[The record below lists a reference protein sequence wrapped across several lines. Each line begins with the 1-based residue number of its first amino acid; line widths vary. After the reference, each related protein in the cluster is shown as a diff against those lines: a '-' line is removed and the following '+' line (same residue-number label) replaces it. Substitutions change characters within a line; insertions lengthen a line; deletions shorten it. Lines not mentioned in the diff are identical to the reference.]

1 MLLQA
6 YSCANI
12 KHTNV
17 HQFFNYPHA
26 YLSKS
31 TNLRVTHTVRALHD
45 NTDTHIYISVAQSTI
60 YIYVTHTHTHIYTY
74 VCHSGLYCLHVRKAA
89 ARCVLHT
96 SRQYRHTH
104 LYIKPNEHT
113 HAPIHPHIHTY
124 TCTYTVD
131 CIVLKC
137 ASGSAPLNNL
147 RKSVYFVLFTYND
160 NEVHCIYM
168 YVYVCVYV
176 YICRFIYQRA
186 LEPPL

>member
-96 SRQYRHTH
+96 YDNTDTH
-104 LYIKPNEHT
+104 IYISNQTNTRTHPYIRTYIHT
-113 HAPIHPHIHTY
+113 HAHTQW
-124 TCTYTVD
+124 T
-131 CIVLKC
+131 
-137 ASGSAPLNNL
+137 
-147 RKSVYFVLFTYND
+147 
-160 NEVHCIYM
+160 
-168 YVYVCVYV
+168 
-176 YICRFIYQRA
+176 A
-186 LEPPL
+186 LS

>member
-96 SRQYRHTH
+96 SRQYRQHIYISNQTNTRTH
-104 LYIKPNEHT
+104 PYIRTYIHT
-113 HAPIHPHIHTY
+113 HAHTQW
-124 TCTYTVD
+124 T
-131 CIVLKC
+131 
-137 ASGSAPLNNL
+137 
-147 RKSVYFVLFTYND
+147 
-160 NEVHCIYM
+160 
-168 YVYVCVYV
+168 
-176 YICRFIYQRA
+176 A
-186 LEPPL
+186 LS